1 MQQKKISVRAKEITH
16 ELKKLFPHPEMV
28 LKYKNNWE
36 LLVAVELSAQCTD
49 NKVNEVTERLFKKY
63 PKLNDYLDAKP
74 SEFEKDIFQTGFYH
88 NKAKNILAAAKIVK
102 EKFHGTLPKTMDEML
117 TIPGVGRKT
126 ANVILGNAYGVVDG
140 IVVDTHMIRLARLW
154 KLTNKNTAEQIEKD
168 LMELLPKEEW
178 FMFARRVFTY
188 GRTVCTARV
197 KDHSRCPLAKYEK

>member
-49 NKVNEVTERLFKKY
+49 NKVNEVTEKLFKKY

-140 IVVDTHMIRLARLW
+140 IVVDTHMIRLTRLW

-168 LMELLPKEEW
+168 LMETLPKDEW
-178 FMFARRVFTY
+178 FMFARRAFTY
-188 GRTVCTARV
+188 GREICTSRV
-197 KDHSRCPLAKYEK
+197 KDHSECPLWKYEK